1 MANNYFEFKQF
12 TIYQDKAAMKV
23 GTDGV
28 LLGAWA
34 RVDKASRILD
44 IGTGTGLIAIMCAQR
59 NSEAI
64 IEALEID
71 NLASEQAQENI
82 DICPWTSRLSIINKS
97 LQDYNPSE
105 KYDSIISNPPFFV
118 NSTKA
123 ACNKKSTA
131 RHTDSLPFEDIIA
144 FAIKHLNTDGILS
157 IVLPIVEGE
166 EFISIAHSI
175 GMFINRK
182 TLVIPKPGSI
192 PKRILMELSTCE
204 SDVELSELISETEQ
218 RHFYTDDYKAL
229 TGDFYARMK

>member
-34 RVDKASRILD
+34 SVDKASNILD

-59 NSEAI
+59 NNNAQ

-71 NLASEQAQENI
+71 DLACEQAQENI
-82 DICPWTSRLSIINKS
+82 NDCPWTSRISVLNKA
-97 LQDYNPSE
+97 LQDYQPE
-105 KYDSIISNPPFFV
+105 KKYDSIISNPPFFV

-123 ACNKKSTA
+123 SCNKKSTA
-131 RHTDSLPFEDIIA
+131 RHTDTLSFQDIVS
-144 FAIKHLNTDGILS
+144 FAIEHLNKSGKLS
-157 IVLPIVEGE
+157 VVLPIVEGE
-166 EFISIAHSI
+166 EFISIAHSM
-175 GMFINRK
+175 GMYLNRK
-182 TLVIPKPGSI
+182 TIVIPKPGAKA
-192 PKRILMELSTCE
+192 KRILMELSLFET
-204 SDVELSELISETEQ
+204 DIIISELTSETEH

-229 TGDFYARMK
+229 TGDFYARIK

>member
-34 RVDKASRILD
+34 SVDGASKILD

-59 NSEAI
+59 NIEARI
-64 IEALEID
+64 DALEID
-71 NLASEQAQENI
+71 DLASEQAQENI
-82 DICPWTSRLSIINKS
+82 DICPWTSRISILNKA
-97 LQDYNPSE
+97 LQDYKPSK

-123 ACNKKSTA
+123 TCNKKSTA
-131 RHTDSLPFEDIIA
+131 RHTDTLSFEEIIT
-144 FAIKHLNTDGILS
+144 FTIEHLNINGKLS
-157 IVLPIVEGE
+157 IVLPIIEGE
-166 EFISIAHSI
+166 EFISIAHSM
-175 GMFINRK
+175 GMFLNRK
-182 TLVIPKPGSI
+182 TLVIPKLGAN
-192 PKRILMELSTCE
+192 PKRILMELSLYE
-204 SDVELSELISETEQ
+204 SNLEVSELISETEQ
-218 RHFYTDDYKAL
+218 RHFYTDEYKAL